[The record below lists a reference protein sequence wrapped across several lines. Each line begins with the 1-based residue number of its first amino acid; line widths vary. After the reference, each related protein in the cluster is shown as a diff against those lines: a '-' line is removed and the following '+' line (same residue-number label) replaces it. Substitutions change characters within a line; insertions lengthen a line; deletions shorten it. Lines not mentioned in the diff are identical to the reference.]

1 MISRVATA
9 AVFAATVSVP
19 TMMAAVTLYQ
29 QHAEAAADAPAPVAA
44 QPVVS
49 APSTSPNQVAEK
61 TAPSETAKSTPS
73 ETTDKAAPSDKVP
86 EVVMAQVGSRKITVE
101 QFMNYIKQ
109 DTRLVLKARTVSGK
123 TDILH
128 EMIVDRLIEEGM
140 RQEGLLPQDRTPNA
154 QDYLQAYQ
162 QLSGRYFPKP
172 TTTPPEAEL
181 YQYYQQHP
189 DLFGIPAMVRVSQIQ
204 FRYPENADEKT
215 KAAVKAKAE
224 DALKR
229 LQAGES
235 FSVLAEQLT
244 ENPLGK
250 VAKGDM
256 GFMQPEKD
264 AWLKK
269 AVEGLSV
276 GQFSAV
282 LESSV
287 GYEIILV
294 QDKRDAMVAPYANVR
309 DKIISRVQQDAQAKA
324 REDYAWKLAK
334 QLVVTVEMPELK
346 NAVPQAAP

>member
-9 AVFAATVSVP
+9 AVLAATVSVP
-19 TMMAAVTLYQ
+19 TMMVATLYQ
-29 QHAEAAADAPAPVAA
+29 RPAEAADAPAPVVA

-49 APSTSPNQVAEK
+49 APSASPNQAADK
-61 TAPSETAKSTPS
+61 PAPSETAKSTPS
-73 ETTDKAAPSDKVP
+73 ETAEKTAPSDKVP
-86 EVVMAQVGSRKITVE
+86 EVVMAQVGGRKITVE

-140 RQEGLLPQDRTPNA
+140 RQEGLLPKDRTPNA

-172 TTTPPEAEL
+172 TAIPPEAEL

-189 DLFGIPAMVRVSQIQ
+189 ELFGIPAMVRVSQIQ

-250 VAKGDM
+250 VTKGDM

-282 LESSV
+282 LESAV

-309 DKIISRVQQDAQAKA
+309 DNIISRVQQDAQAKA

>member
-1 MISRVATA
+1 MLNPEDIETVTVLKDAASAAIYGARAAGGVVLVTTKRPKEATA
-9 AVFAATVSVP
+9 FRLNYNNNFGFATATNLP
-19 TMMAAVTLYQ
+19 
-29 QHAEAAADAPAPVAA
+29 
-44 QPVVS
+44 
-49 APSTSPNQVAEK
+49 
-61 TAPSETAKSTPS
+61 
-73 ETTDKAAPSDKVP
+73 
-86 EVVMAQVGSRKITVE
+86 
-101 QFMNYIKQ
+101 KQ
-109 DTRLVLKARTVSGK
+109 ASL
-123 TDILH
+123 
-128 EMIVDRLIEEGM
+128 M
-140 RQEGLLPQDRTPNA
+140 
-154 QDYLQAYQ
+154 DYLQAYQ

-172 TTTPPEAEL
+172 TAIPPEAEL

-250 VAKGDM
+250 VTKGDM

-276 GQFSAV
+276 GQFSKV
-282 LESSV
+282 LESAV

-309 DKIISRVQQDAQAKA
+309 DNIISRVQQDAQAKA

-334 QLVVTVEMPELK
+334 QIVVTVEMPELK